1 MQGTMGTQGPIGPQG
16 PMAFQGPISPRG
28 DTGVQGPRGAQG
40 PVGRRRQLGV
50 HGVQG
55 YVGDRWGLGQ
65 ERMYVQELL
74 VERTCDRRF
83 ILSILL
89 SDIVVCKDVANII
102 IDFLSPDNDGLSP
115 AFLDYH
121 KRNW

>member
-1 MQGTMGTQGPIGPQG
+1 MGTQGP
-16 PMAFQGPISPRG
+16 MAFRGPIGPRG
-28 DTGVQGPRGAQG
+28 DTGVQGPRGHTGAPGPIGRQG
-40 PVGRRRQLGV
+40 DT
-50 HGVQG
+50 GVQG
-55 YVGDRWGLGQ
+55 YVGDRWGVRQ

-102 IDFLSPDNDGLSP
+102 IDFLSPDLDGLSP

-121 KRNW
+121 KRNSRQ